1 MININ
6 IVGEKKIPQEIWKPC
21 NLYENYLIS
30 NFGNIKH
37 IKRNKNLK
45 YSLSNYKGN
54 GYPQVKIYLGSKL
67 TCVKIHKLVMLSF
80 KLEEHFDGAV
90 VNHIDGNKLNNNLD
104 NLEWCTASE
113 NQKHAYK
120 NNLLN
125 IKKGTD
131 HNKTKLNANQVK
143 EIRTSY
149 KKNELSMKEM
159 SKKYNISYENIRA
172 IVLNKIWKHITI

>member
-1 MININ
+1 MTSIS
-6 IVGEKKIPQEIWKPC
+6 IVGEKKMNEEVWIQC
-21 NLYENYLIS
+21 NLECNYLIS
-30 NFGNIKH
+30 DMGNIKH

-45 YSLSNYKGN
+45 FSLSNYKGN

-67 TCVKIHKLVMLSF
+67 TCQKIHKLVMISF
-80 KLEEHFDGAV
+80 KQDEYFEGAV
-90 VNHIDGNKLNNNLD
+90 INHIDGNKLNNNLD

-143 EIRTSY
+143 EIRISY
-149 KKNELSMKEM
+149 KTNELSMKEM